1 MPRLKSF
8 INKNYKILNLPAFR
22 QKVSYFLVLSALI
35 LAVLTFTNIGQINN
49 FELGSRYL
57 IIILLLDIIVFL
69 LLSILIARKIA
80 ATWIK
85 QKQSI
90 PGSRLHVRFTVF
102 FSSIV
107 AIPAIIMTILTVLFV
122 HYGLQDWFSQRVKTA
137 LNEAVSVANSYLEE
151 HQTLVGRDAIL
162 MGQDLREN
170 LPRLINN
177 RQEFDKFLTLIAN
190 LRSLSEAIV
199 FDEEHNVIA
208 KTHLT
213 FALEF
218 EPVPASAVAQ
228 AKQGEPAILSSEYH
242 DRVRA
247 LVQITTN
254 PNLYLFVGRPVD
266 AKVLLHQKKSQD
278 VVSEYITLEGK
289 RLGFEATVILLFALV
304 AFMLLLGAIWVGL
317 ILSDQISRPIISLIE
332 AAEKIRKG
340 KLDVLVKEGNRKDEL
355 GLLTRTFNRMVQDL
369 KTHQQALIDVNQ
381 KLDDRRRFIES
392 TMAGVSAGVLGLDQN
407 RKLNFYNKKAND
419 LLHVVLEKRYQKSI
433 SSLIPEL
440 DKMLDKA
447 TLTPKK
453 IIEQKI
459 SISHPKYS
467 ASIFS
472 IHVIADQKEIGKLSY
487 VVTLD
492 DITDLI
498 YAQKQAAWS
507 DVARRVAHEVKN
519 PLTPIQL
526 AAERLKRKY
535 GPQITDS
542 PEVFHECIENISRQV
557 GYLKSLISE
566 FSSFAQLPIPILKK
580 NNLVDLLKNAL
591 VLQKTVYT
599 EIDFNIKSPEEK
611 IIIDCD
617 EKLLFQVFTNLV
629 KNAVE
634 SIHQNI
640 KNKKIQTG
648 KLQIK
653 VTTAFDKATV
663 EFIDNG
669 MGFDFKSNKNF
680 FDPYITD
687 KSEGTGLGLS
697 IVKKII
703 EDHKGQITL
712 QNNQN
717 KNGADIKIVFPL
729 SIL

>member
-8 INKNYKILNLPAFR
+8 INKKYKILNLPDFR
-22 QKVSYFLVLSALI
+22 RKVSYFLVLSALI

-57 IIILLLDIIVFL
+57 IIILLLDITVFL

-80 ATWIK
+80 ATWIN

-170 LPRLINN
+170 LPKLINN

-289 RLGFEATVILLFALV
+289 RLGFEVTVILLFALV

-407 RKLNFYNKKAND
+407 RNLNFYNKKAND

-542 PEVFHECIENISRQV
+542 PEVFNECIENISRQV

-599 EIDFNIKSPEEK
+599 EIDFNIKYPEEE

-717 KNGADIKIVFPL
+717 KNGADITIDFPL

>member
-8 INKNYKILNLPAFR
+8 INKKYKILNLPDFR
-22 QKVSYFLVLSALI
+22 RKVSYFLVLSALI

-57 IIILLLDIIVFL
+57 IIILLLDITVFL

-80 ATWIK
+80 ATWIN

-289 RLGFEATVILLFALV
+289 RLGFEVTVILLFALV

-542 PEVFHECIENISRQV
+542 PEVFNECIENISRQV

-599 EIDFNIKSPEEK
+599 EIDFNIKYPEEE

-653 VTTAFDKATV
+653 ITTAFDKATV

-669 MGFDFKSNKNF
+669 TGFDFKSNKNF